1 LRARLLGTS
10 ALAAAGTV
18 FIGMM
23 SSQAI
28 ALPASVCV
36 GGPLDDGVD
45 IVCSDYNYGSIRGSA
60 DDATVTLNADAELY
74 NDGANVIGLYGD
86 GNTVTLGAGSI
97 AHTYGDVYSVVVYGD
112 DNTVTLNGGAQI
124 ILEGYGGTANGKYT
138 GLVSYGNGNSVTLN
152 GGSSVEVTASSDG
165 GISKY
170 IGIYARGDAT
180 AVTLNGGSSVRVER
194 TQSGVN
200 DSDIIGVMIGSGS
213 KYADEVVSLTLNG
226 GSDITLY
233 GAENGTAYAVSSG
246 VYFGLG
252 GKYAPSVTL
261 NDGSSINIFAA
272 NGYDNKYSG
281 IAGGGINPLVTLNGG
296 SDVTINSYDGTESK
310 YTGINIISSGYYSD
324 DAGSITLNSGSSVN
338 VNTHGGSDNKYVGIS
353 VLTSGEFTYA
363 NDITL
368 NDSAINITGT
378 GGDGNN
384 YFGVF
389 SIGNAQTIALNGN
402 SSIKILTTAESG
414 GQAFGIVANG
424 DDVSIALNGSSSIDV
439 YGSAGLKYSFPAIGI
454 YATGDNGTITLN
466 GTSAVRTHGYGSN
479 NTAILVASET
489 DGFTLTLNDSAVV
502 RADYGYGIAAIGNET
517 SITLNGSSSVFGGTT
532 GIVLNSS
539 YSSINVGSD
548 ASVYGGTGIEVNG
561 TRNTILVAGT
571 VGAFGST
578 AISLEGSNNTLSL
591 DSAVVYGDINSE
603 SGNND
608 LVLLGAGTFN
618 YDTNNIND
626 MTVDATGIWNTTGS
640 IEADQVTINS
650 GTFKVNGV
658 LDAGESGITVNTGGT
673 LGGSGT
679 IYGTI
684 NNYGTISPGNS
695 PGTLT
700 INGSV
705 NFAAGSQLVIQI
717 ENGVADLLNVT
728 GAPGTATIAP
738 GAIIVPQFLGGA
750 DGFSGDFLTS
760 TGAVTGTFTAVNG
773 AVVYTGTTASLT
785 TASPSSVNGSVGG
798 ASASSFSFLDAVLGQ
813 ARNGAGHNKGLWGTG
828 LWQNDKR
835 SGDGFARG
843 YEQRST
849 GGAIGGELFKT
860 GNLSVGLAGGY
871 IDSTVKTSGGGS
883 RTSIDGF
890 NTAVYA
896 NYVMGNTFLTGA
908 VTAGYQDMDI
918 QRTVLSGG
926 TLINANGSPTA
937 WTTGAGIGIGHTIPI
952 QGNWTLT
959 PKANLGWQH
968 VAREGYT
975 ETGGGTGG
983 MSVGDVTSDTYR
995 GSVGA
1000 ELAVTMKA
1008 PDGEWA
1014 VRPSLS
1020 AALAQE
1026 WREGDRTVSGT
1037 FNTTGGAFTST
1048 LDTRD
1053 NTYAALG
1060 AAVDVTFGNGVT
1072 AFVSYDG
1079 GFGGDNGTSGG
1090 VKLGARL
1097 EW

>member
-1 LRARLLGTS
+1 VTATS
-10 ALAAAGTV
+10 ENG
-18 FIGMM
+18 I
-23 SSQAI
+23 SKY
-28 ALPASVCV
+28 V
-36 GGPLDDGVD
+36 G
-45 IVCSDYNYGSIRGSA
+45 IYSRGI
-60 DDATVTLNADAELY
+60 D
-74 NDGANVIGLYGD
+74 
-86 GNTVTLGAGSI
+86 
-97 AHTYGDVYSVVVYGD
+97 
-112 DNTVTLNGGAQI
+112 
-124 ILEGYGGTANGKYT
+124 
-138 GLVSYGNGNSVTLN
+138 NSVTLN
-152 GGSSVEVTASSDG
+152 GGSSIVVERTQVSGEGSDISGVWIISEEGDAEDRGSLTLNGGSSIVLTGAYGGTTEAQSSGILFASNDSYGYAPSITLNGGSSVEVYSANGTSNKYSGIYGG
-165 GISKY
+165 GI
-170 IGIYARGDAT
+170 DNQ
-180 AVTLNGGSSVRVER
+180 VTLNGGSSV
-194 TQSGVN
+194 T
-200 DSDIIGVMIGSGS
+200 IG
-213 KYADEVVSLTLNG
+213 
-226 GSDITLY
+226 
-233 GAENGTAYAVSSG
+233 AY
-246 VYFGLG
+246 
-252 GKYAPSVTL
+252 
-261 NDGSSINIFAA
+261 
-272 NGYDNKYSG
+272 
-281 IAGGGINPLVTLNGG
+281 
-296 SDVTINSYDGTESK
+296 NSQESK
-310 YTGINIISSGYYSD
+310 YTGINIFSGGKYSD
-324 DAGSITLNSGSSVN
+324 DAGSVTLNGGSSVN
-338 VNTHGGSDNKYVGIS
+338 VNASHGTESKYVGVS
-353 VLTSGEFTYA
+353 VFASGENKYA
-363 NDITL
+363 SDITL
-368 NDSAINITGT
+368 NDSTINIIGT
-378 GGDGNN
+378 GGDENK

-389 SIGNAQTIALNGN
+389 STGNANTIALNGN

-454 YATGDNGTITLN
+454 YATGDNGTVTLN

-548 ASVYGGTGIEVNG
+548 ALVYGGTGIEVNG

-571 VGAFGST
+571 VGGFGST